1 VLEGPVTRVD
11 PDTRRLFVMDQV
23 VRVTDD
29 TLLSEQGQLAAL
41 GPGATVEVSG
51 YRNAHG
57 EVVASRI
64 DIASPRSGHSV
75 IGRMKQRDARTGEI
89 GGLLVS
95 LASGMRV
102 EKESDVLVRGLWDGG
117 QLRAGTIAGDPSME
131 MLGRVDHAV
140 VESLVHEPR
149 RGDRL
154 RVGMLQVR
162 VTKATR
168 IDGAPAALRIDQS
181 VQVTGVPDRR
191 SGLAAERIRITPAG
205 RIQPLADRRP
215 RPGDERA
222 EKERRDS
229 SPEPGRP
236 ERMERLEALAERAE
250 PARVERSE
258 PTRVERTEPTRV
270 ERPEPIRLE
279 LRIERPE
286 KAQKP
291 EKVEKPERS
300 GSNGGRG

>member
-1 VLEGPVTRVD
+1 
-11 PDTRRLFVMDQV
+11 M
-23 VRVTDD
+23 
-29 TLLSEQGQLAAL
+29 
-41 GPGATVEVSG
+41 
-51 YRNAHG
+51 
-57 EVVASRI
+57 
-64 DIASPRSGHSV
+64 
-75 IGRMKQRDARTGEI
+75 
-89 GGLLVS
+89 
-95 LASGMRV
+95 
-102 EKESDVLVRGLWDGG
+102 
-117 QLRAGTIAGDPSME
+117 
-131 MLGRVDHAV
+131 
-140 VESLVHEPR
+140 
-149 RGDRL
+149 
-154 RVGMLQVR
+154 
-162 VTKATR
+162 TKATR

-270 ERPEPIRLE
+270 ERTEPT
-279 LRIERPE
+279 RIERTVERLLRPE
-286 KAQKP
+286 RSD
-291 EKVEKPERS
+291 RS
-300 GSNGGRG
+300 GSNSGRN